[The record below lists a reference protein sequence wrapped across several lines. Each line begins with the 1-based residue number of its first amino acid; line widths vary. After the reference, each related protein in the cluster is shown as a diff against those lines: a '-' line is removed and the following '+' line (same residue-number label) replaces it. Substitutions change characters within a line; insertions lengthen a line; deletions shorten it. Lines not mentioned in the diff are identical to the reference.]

1 MTTKIYL
8 MRYGNDF
15 PLNGI
20 KYHERK
26 TKMSEDEKLAEMK
39 AFWNPG
45 KRMVC
50 KYGKTCKK
58 DCWDCQDFV
67 DSGVI
72 FLDATELENKGNPK

>member
-1 MTTKIYL
+1 

-50 KYGKTCKK
+50 NMGKPAKRIAGIGKTL
-58 DCWDCQDFV
+58 WIRVSYFWMQR
-67 DSGVI
+67 S
-72 FLDATELENKGNPK
+72 